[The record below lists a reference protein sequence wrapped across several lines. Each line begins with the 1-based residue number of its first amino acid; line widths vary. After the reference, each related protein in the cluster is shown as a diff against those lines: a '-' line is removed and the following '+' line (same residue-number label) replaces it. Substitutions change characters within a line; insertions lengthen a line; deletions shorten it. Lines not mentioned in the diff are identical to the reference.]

1 MGLKNRGSGSGS
13 GSKAAPKSVAE
24 GAAAA
29 AGLDKV
35 IKPEIERAQSVF
47 RRGNHKKALKLMQEL
62 CRSHQSSA
70 LAHNVRVEPARR
82 ARFLSPKSVEYAHF
96 YAHLLFELA
105 DDKESYQ
112 EVMRECQ
119 RALKF
124 LQEGDQLDQLMPQS
138 RMAELHQELEAL
150 VKKSTI
156 NMYSTMMIKL
166 GLGDLEEKF
175 KFNSKEEKKKL
186 RTSTEGRR
194 EIEAQMEVARVPQKT
209 LESLPLEEGEEEL
222 SSRALRLERRKKSAN
237 IKKMV
242 SLGDRIKQ
250 VKKYWNSLSSDTR
263 RGLLQVRI
271 SDLRA
276 YFSSSKDDLAAAV
289 LSEAIAFAENNKT
302 WKFMACCVCDEKFTD
317 LSPYRLGS
325 DYEKGIW
332 KPVDAL
338 AVFQT
343 SEDRVKSWSSSI
355 VKRHTMI
362 DMDDY
367 LEICIKDH
375 WESYST
381 EEKKKQFDEEFME
394 VEIGNQKD
402 EGGNHEPRE
411 NDWPGWP
418 LSDDP
423 QRERTLNGI
432 QAMFQMLLRQRH
444 LATRHIVQVM
454 QYTMDELQIF
464 ASVSQLLNHGLD
476 HTLLCICFLG
486 VSQLEKVLRFLQSV
500 AYICGVTKC
509 SEKGSSKDKVFVGA
523 QGGELNLSTYND
535 AIADDGS
542 AVTSAIDDHENDVLP
557 DEGTFPLR
565 RFVSEKSM
573 HSIYEDALQA
583 IERVCLEESKRRAQ
597 DPEYLPQYYEY
608 LLEQLRR
615 EVKVDDGDMLLSYKC
630 ELDLISNILKEKSD
644 TVVEETI
651 RRYEVQVTLELCRID
666 ARIMRV
672 VAAMR
677 QQDLKLGAASA
688 LDYRSIMVILLKSF
702 VRARLEDL
710 VDKDAI
716 KKSDVAREALLAQL
730 ALDSEKNIS
739 RGGYNTKQMQRKSKD
754 KKKNKSYRKAK
765 DLKASSGNEQLLL
778 HEEDAKQAYFPD
790 AFDDQNPNSKIGIP
804 VSAAEIKQPEEEL
817 RLQLELEAE
826 ERKLKEILEF
836 QLQIENESKQKHL
849 AEQNKVGGMIER
861 QISGETAK
869 RSSAEEA
876 PKLSATIFIGTIPL
890 VAPQFTEK
898 LAEETLV

>member
-70 LAHNVRVEPARR
+70 LAHNVRGAMLFNLAALIDDPNIKQRHLKNAVEPARR

-242 SLGDRIKQ
+242 SLGDRINQ

-317 LSPYRLGS
+317 LSPYVEHFMEEHVGKLSPKMLKVMPQKIDR
-325 DYEKGIW
+325 DWVQIIEKGIW

-523 QGGELNLSTYND
+523 QGSEIKERIVFSSDSSCLLLDKRLLRGELNLSTYND

-557 DEGTFPLR
+557 DGDSLVPWLFSGCSTGEQLASWACLREDKKHQGMKIFHILQKELSHLEGLCQK
-565 RFVSEKSM
+565 KSM

-630 ELDLISNILKEKSD
+630 ELDLISNILKEVHTMSVNLLSCEASPSPDQEHLQKSD

-651 RRYEVQVTLELCRID
+651 RRYEVQVTLEVC
-666 ARIMRV
+666 
-672 VAAMR
+672 VAAR
-677 QQDLKLGAASA
+677 HS
-688 LDYRSIMVILLKSF
+688 
-702 VRARLEDL
+702 
-710 VDKDAI
+710 
-716 KKSDVAREALLAQL
+716 
-730 ALDSEKNIS
+730 
-739 RGGYNTKQMQRKSKD
+739 T
-754 KKKNKSYRKAK
+754 
-765 DLKASSGNEQLLL
+765 
-778 HEEDAKQAYFPD
+778 
-790 AFDDQNPNSKIGIP
+790 
-804 VSAAEIKQPEEEL
+804 
-817 RLQLELEAE
+817 
-826 ERKLKEILEF
+826 
-836 QLQIENESKQKHL
+836 
-849 AEQNKVGGMIER
+849 
-861 QISGETAK
+861 
-869 RSSAEEA
+869 
-876 PKLSATIFIGTIPL
+876 
-890 VAPQFTEK
+890 
-898 LAEETLV
+898 